1 MKKELFIAMAIIVIV
16 VFAGAFLFQRGQETK
31 GDERNA
37 VVMVAGLIS
46 LFVAVIISIIAGRIN
61 TNIKEVAK
69 LSATNVLIAV
79 AIVCL
84 ISGIKIAIAFSLVFL
99 FFSFVGIMMF
109 AHERKS
115 NDFIGISLI
124 QVLVIVVVMT
134 LTMII

>member
-1 MKKELFIAMAIIVIV
+1 MKKELFIAMASIVIV
-16 VFAGAFLFQRGQETK
+16 VFAGAFLLLGGLETK
-31 GDERNA
+31 GHERNA

-46 LFVAVIISIIAGRIN
+46 LFVAVTISIIAGRIN
-61 TNIKEVAK
+61 PNIKEMAK
-69 LSATNVLIAV
+69 LSAANVIVAV

-99 FFSFVGIMMF
+99 FFAFVGAFLFI
-109 AHERKS
+109 HERKS

-124 QVLVIVVVMT
+124 QILIIILVMT